1 MNSKMSLKQQQKL
14 LQKLSP
20 QQIQVMKLI
29 QIPAIALEQRIKQ
42 EIEENPALEE
52 LSYDNES
59 NAELEY
65 DYTSSMDDNMT
76 DEDSDNENSAES
88 DNQLTEEYN
97 DLDISSYFDDEEDD
111 IPLYKRQ
118 TYSSSDENEK
128 TLPFKSEVNFYDTL
142 YEQLHTQPLT
152 EDEILIGD
160 YIIGSIDENGYLKR
174 DSKSIAL
181 DLAFYYNL
189 QVTPEEVEKIISVI
203 QTFDPP
209 GIGARDLRECLLIQ
223 LRRKPQKTPAIYL
236 ALKIIEDYFEEFTKK
251 HYEKLQQKLN
261 VSEQQFKEALDEIL
275 KLNPKPG
282 NSTAEG
288 KTSLTI
294 YPDFTVITDDEIQVI
309 VNTRNLPELGINKY
323 YQQLYEEYS
332 KKKKSDPRTQ
342 ELVQFIKQK
351 IESAKWFIDALKQRN
366 DTLRMVMEAI
376 VDFQREYFLT
386 GDETKIKPMILKD
399 IAEKTNLDISTI
411 SRVASSKYVQTP
423 FGTFL
428 LKSLFSES
436 LENEQ
441 GEEVSTREIKSVLKK
456 LIEEENKRD
465 PYTDEELV
473 QLLKE
478 KGYHLA
484 RRTVAKY
491 REQLGIPVARLRK
504 EI

>member
-1 MNSKMSLKQQQKL
+1 MSLKQQQKL
-14 LQKLSP
+14 VQKLSP
-20 QQIQVMKLI
+20 QQIQILKLI

-52 LSYDNES
+52 VSFDVDNNTDADYDYSSSIDESLDREDSNDEAADEYDQESREDFNDNEI
-59 NAELEY
+59 
-65 DYTSSMDDNMT
+65 
-76 DEDSDNENSAES
+76 
-88 DNQLTEEYN
+88 
-97 DLDISSYFDDEEDD
+97 DISSYFDEEDD

-118 TYSSSDENEK
+118 TYSSIEDNEK
-128 TLPFKSEVNFYDTL
+128 TIPFRSETNFHDIL
-142 YEQLHTQPLT
+142 YEQLHTHSLT

-160 YIIGSIDENGYLKR
+160 YVLGSIDENGYLKR
-174 DSKSIAL
+174 DSKSIAM

-189 QVTPEEVEKIISVI
+189 QVTPEEVEKMISLI

-223 LRRKPQKTPAIYL
+223 LRRKPQKTPAIKL
-236 ALKIIEDYFEEFTKK
+236 AIDIIQDHFEDFTKK
-251 HYEKLQQKLN
+251 HYEKLQHKLN
-261 VSEQQFKEALDEIL
+261 VSENQFKEALDEIL

-282 NSTAEG
+282 NSTSEG
-288 KTSLTI
+288 RASYSI
-294 YPDFTVITDDEIQVI
+294 YPDFTIITDDDEIQVV
-309 VNTRNLPELGINKY
+309 VNTRNLPELSVSKY
-323 YQQLYEEYS
+323 YQHLYEEYS
-332 KKKKSDPRTQ
+332 KKKKSDPKTQ

-351 IESAKWFIDALKQRN
+351 LDSAKWFIDALKQRN
-366 DTLRMVMEAI
+366 DTLQTVMEAI

-399 IAEKTNLDISTI
+399 IAEKTNMDISTI

-456 LIEEENKRD
+456 IIEEENKRD

-473 QLLKE
+473 KILKE
-478 KGYHLA
+478 KGYNLA